1 MVSFI
6 PYCTHK
12 FDPPAEQYL
21 AHGMICRGLQAVLQT
36 GNMTTYPET
45 CAKATA
51 TFSVLSDTVKMVQA
65 TLDDKTTRNRSDLAK
80 LLKQLQAHEKEK
92 LHLTAAHHL
101 ERIRQRNNNIQ
112 YQTSNGEDES
122 SSLSEDRISQLLR
135 EGVASLQFKIN
146 PCVESINEALDEIRC
161 AILDEED

>member
-1 MVSFI
+1 
-6 PYCTHK
+6 
-12 FDPPAEQYL
+12 
-21 AHGMICRGLQAVLQT
+21 
-36 GNMTTYPET
+36 
-45 CAKATA
+45 
-51 TFSVLSDTVKMVQA
+51 MVQA
-65 TLDDKTTRNRSDLAK
+65 TLDDKTNRNRSDLAK

-112 YQTSNGEDES
+112 YQTSNGEDEG
-122 SSLSEDRISQLLR
+122 SSLSEDRVSQLLR

-146 PCVESINEALDEIRC
+146 ACVESINEALDEIRC